1 VLIEINYLPLLALIF
16 LVILLAAKYIGRVDV
31 SFWRLNLLN
40 IVFYRDFLIFTVV
53 SSLYWL
59 SYDRFNNH
67 YVMQVLSKEHI
78 YYALMSSTI
87 FMFLF
92 YLSIYP
98 WKLALNGVANKMLKI
113 NIYNYIFLLKI
124 WTWIIFLLLFI
135 NYKLDAPPFAGLFQ
149 DLSAIELAVLRH
161 EGSQNAVF
169 KILRHSW
176 IPCTFYC
183 WAYIYHSR
191 KKYKIEKKLLAKLR
205 FYVGFS
211 LLLGVI
217 ASIWAIQKSLV
228 ASFLLGWLGIY
239 LLASNKKLNLKLL
252 SLPVLVFVI
261 TIFSFYYFLAND
273 VQNLDSIFE
282 VIVNRFF
289 AQAAGVAY
297 AFFAFPDIFEFK
309 YISGISNFL
318 ASVTGEKFSSPYA
331 DLINHADPV
340 HAEIS
345 GAMSSFVAGEAYGL
359 FGWFGVFLGPF
370 FVAFWY
376 ALFAVGSENNNTSV
390 MFVGQY
396 GLFFGN
402 AYMASSFYS
411 FLWPVGF
418 AYSMI
423 PFVILCLL
431 SRSK

>member
-1 VLIEINYLPLLALIF
+1 MLIDINYTPLLALIF
-16 LVILLAAKYIGRVDV
+16 FFILLSAKYIGRVDA

-40 IVFYRDFLIFTVV
+40 IVLYRDFLIFTIV

-59 SYDRFNNH
+59 SYDRFKNH
-67 YVMQVLSKEHI
+67 YVMQALSAEHI
-78 YYALMSSTI
+78 YYALMASTI

-92 YLSIYP
+92 YMSIYP
-98 WKLALNGVANKMLKI
+98 WRLVLNSVANKMPKI
-113 NIYNYIFLLKI
+113 NTYKYIFALKI
-124 WTWIIFLLLFI
+124 WTWIILLLLFI
-135 NYKLDAPPFAGLFQ
+135 NYKIDPPPFAGLFQ
-149 DLSAIELAVLRH
+149 DLSALELSALRH

-183 WAYIYHSR
+183 WVYIYHSR
-191 KKYKIEKKLLAKLR
+191 QKYKLEQKLFIKLR
-205 FYVGFS
+205 FYVGIS
-211 LLLGVI
+211 LLLGII
-217 ASIWAIQKSLV
+217 ASIWAIEKSLV

-252 SLPVLVFVI
+252 SLTIFVFVV
-261 TIFSFYYFLAND
+261 TIFGFYYFLASD
-273 VQNLDSIFE
+273 VRNLESIFE

-331 DLINHADPV
+331 DLIKHADPV

-376 ALFAVGSENNNTSV
+376 GLFDVGSRNNNTV
-390 MFVGQY
+390 GIFVGHY

-402 AYMASSFYS
+402 AFMASSFYS

-418 AYSMI
+418 GYAMF
-423 PFVILCLL
+423 PFVILYLL

>member
-1 VLIEINYLPLLALIF
+1 MDHIAI
-16 LVILLAAKYIGRVDV
+16 
-31 SFWRLNLLN
+31 
-40 IVFYRDFLIFTVV
+40 IV
-53 SSLYWL
+53 
-59 SYDRFNNH
+59 H
-67 YVMQVLSKEHI
+67 
-78 YYALMSSTI
+78 
-87 FMFLF
+87 
-92 YLSIYP
+92 
-98 WKLALNGVANKMLKI
+98 
-113 NIYNYIFLLKI
+113 
-124 WTWIIFLLLFI
+124 
-135 NYKLDAPPFAGLFQ
+135 
-149 DLSAIELAVLRH
+149 LSALELSALRH

-183 WAYIYHSR
+183 WVYIYHSR
-191 KKYKIEKKLLAKLR
+191 QKYKLEKKLFIKLR
-205 FYVGFS
+205 FYVGVS
-211 LLLGVI
+211 LLLGII
-217 ASIWAIQKSLV
+217 ASIWAIEKSLV

-252 SLPVLVFVI
+252 SLTIFVFVV
-261 TIFSFYYFLAND
+261 TIFGFYYFLASD

-297 AFFAFPDIFEFK
+297 AFFAFPEIFEFK

-318 ASVTGEKFSSPYA
+318 ASVAGEKFSSPYA
-331 DLINHADPV
+331 DLIKHADPV

-376 ALFAVGSENNNTSV
+376 GLFDVGSRNNNTAGI
-390 MFVGQY
+390 FVGHY

-402 AYMASSFYS
+402 AFMASSFYS

-418 AYSMI
+418 GYAMF
-423 PFVILCLL
+423 PFVILYLL